1 MKRSLLRSTEHP
13 TGPLPQGKGPFC
25 IIRQLALSGRF
36 ASSSPKGGALGKTR
50 NFVVTAKASPLGRG
64 GIA

>member
-1 MKRSLLRSTEHP
+1 M
-13 TGPLPQGKGPFC
+13 PQGKGPFC

-36 ASSSPKGGALGKTR
+36 ASSFPKGGALGKTR